1 MIVVFGSLN
10 VDIITKVD
18 HLPVPGETVL
28 CPGYGMVPGGKGS
41 NQACAAARAAIG
53 DPALA
58 SGRVAMVGATG
69 DDDFGPQAT
78 AMLAGADVDLSAMAT
93 VPHPTACALIWVDAK
108 GENSIVVASGANSYI
123 SADQVPAAFLG
134 PQTTLLLQMEVPAT
148 QNWAVIERA
157 KAAGARIV
165 LNVAPAAPVP
175 EAALQAVDVLVVNEI
190 EAAMVAR
197 TIGRGTASPQDSAR
211 ALADWYGLTVI
222 VTLGGAGAAAF
233 SSDGAWQ
240 VAALKITPVDTT
252 GAGDAFVG
260 VLAQGLDA
268 GLALPEAVR
277 RASVGAALACLTL
290 GCQSSYVTGDQIRA
304 RLDELPAPQRLS

>member
-10 VDIITKVD
+10 VDIITKVE

-28 CPGYGMVPGGKGS
+28 CPGYLMVPGGKGS
-41 NQACAAARAAIG
+41 NQACAAARAAKG

-58 SGRVAMVGATG
+58 SERIAMIGATG

-78 AMLAGADVDLSAMAT
+78 AMLADAGVDLSAMAK
-93 VPHPTACALIWVDAK
+93 VPHPTACALIWVDAH
-108 GENSIVVASGANSYI
+108 GENSIVVASGANLHI
-123 SADQVPAAFLG
+123 RAAQVPDAFLG
-134 PQTTLLLQMEVPAT
+134 PQTTLLLQMEVPAE
-148 QNWAVIERA
+148 QNWAVIEKA
-157 KAAGARIV
+157 KAAGTRIV

-175 EAALQAVDVLVVNEI
+175 EAALKAIDVLVVNEI
-190 EAAMVAR
+190 EAAMVAKEV
-197 TIGRGTASPQDSAR
+197 GLAAGSPQESAR
-211 ALADWYGLTVI
+211 ALADRFALTVI

-233 SSDGAWQ
+233 TADGAWA
-240 VAALKITPVDTT
+240 VDALKITPVDTT

-268 GLALPEAVR
+268 GLDLPEAVR

-290 GCQSSYVTGDQIRA
+290 GCQSSYVGGDQIRA
-304 RLDELPAPQRLS
+304 RLGELPPPRRL

>member
-1 MIVVFGSLN
+1 MIVIFGSLN

-28 CPGYGMVPGGKGS
+28 CPSYVQVPGGKGS

-58 SGRVAMVGATG
+58 SDKVAMVGATG
-69 DDDFGPQAT
+69 DDDFGPKST
-78 AMLAGADVDLSAMAT
+78 AMLAEAGVDLSAMAT
-93 VPHPTACALIWVDAK
+93 VPYPTACALIWVDAQ
-108 GENSIVVASGANSYI
+108 GENSIVVASGANLHI

-134 PQTTLLLQMEVPAT
+134 PQTTLLLQMEVPAE
-148 QNWAVIERA
+148 QNWAVIEKA
-157 KAAGARIV
+157 KAAGARII

-175 EAALQAVDVLVVNEI
+175 EAALAALDVLVVNEI
-190 EAAMVAR
+190 EAKMVADEV
-197 TIGRGTASPQDSAR
+197 GLGTDSPTDCAR
-211 ALADWYGLTVI
+211 ALADRFNLTVI
-222 VTLGGAGAAAF
+222 VTLGGAGAATYGP
-233 SSDGAWQ
+233 DGAWQ
-240 VAALKITPVDTT
+240 VEALKVTPVDTT

-277 RASVGAALACLTL
+277 RASAGAALACLTL
-290 GCQSSYVTGDQIRA
+290 GCQSSYVTGDQISA
-304 RLDELPAPQRLS
+304 RLDELPPPQRID

>member
-10 VDIITKVD
+10 VDIITKVE

-28 CPGYGMVPGGKGS
+28 CPGYLMVPGGKGS
-41 NQACAAARAAIG
+41 NQACAAARAAKG

-58 SGRVAMVGATG
+58 SERIAMIGATG

-78 AMLAGADVDLSAMAT
+78 AMLADAGVDLSAMAK
-93 VPHPTACALIWVDAK
+93 VPHPTACALIWVDAH
-108 GENSIVVASGANSYI
+108 GENSIVVASGANLHI
-123 SADQVPAAFLG
+123 RAEQVPDAFLG
-134 PQTTLLLQMEVPAT
+134 PQTTLLLQMEVPAE
-148 QNWAVIERA
+148 QNWAVIEKA
-157 KAAGARIV
+157 KAAGTRIV

-175 EAALQAVDVLVVNEI
+175 EAALKAIDVLVVNEI
-190 EAAMVAR
+190 EAAMVAKEV
-197 TIGRGTASPQDSAR
+197 GLAAGSPQESAR
-211 ALADWYGLTVI
+211 ALADRFALTVI

-233 SSDGAWQ
+233 TADGAWA
-240 VAALKITPVDTT
+240 VDALKITPVDTT

-268 GLALPEAVR
+268 GLDLPEAVR

-290 GCQSSYVTGDQIRA
+290 GCQSSYVGGDQIRA
-304 RLDELPAPQRLS
+304 RLGELPPPRRL

>member
-28 CPGYGMVPGGKGS
+28 CPSYVMVPGGKGS
-41 NQACAAARAAIG
+41 NQACAAARAAKG
-53 DPALA
+53 DPALP
-58 SGRVAMVGATG
+58 SDRIAMVGATG
-69 DDDFGPQAT
+69 YDDFGPQAT
-78 AMLAGADVDLSAMAT
+78 ALLAEAGVDLSAMAR
-93 VPHPTACALIWVDAK
+93 VPHPTACALIWVDAR
-108 GENSIVVASGANSYI
+108 GENSIVVASGANLHI
-123 SADQVPAAFLG
+123 SADQVPASFLG
-134 PQTTLLLQMEVPAT
+134 PKTTLLLQMEVPAE

-157 KAAGARIV
+157 RAAGSRIV

-175 EAALQAVDVLVVNEI
+175 ETALKAVDVLVVNEI
-190 EAAMVAR
+190 EASMVAKEVG
-197 TIGRGTASPQDSAR
+197 IAAGTARDCAR
-211 ALADWYGLTVI
+211 ALADRFGLTVI

-233 SSDGAWQ
+233 TRDGAWA
-240 VAALKITPVDTT
+240 VEALKVTPVDTT

-268 GLALPEAVR
+268 GLDLPEEVR

-304 RLDELPAPQRLS
+304 RLDELPPPRPI

>member
-10 VDIITKVD
+10 VDIITKVE

-28 CPGYGMVPGGKGS
+28 CPSYVMVPGGKGS
-41 NQACAAARAAIG
+41 NQACAAARAAKG

-58 SGRVAMVGATG
+58 SDRIAMVGATG

-78 AMLAGADVDLSAMAT
+78 AMLADAGVDLSAMAR
-93 VPHPTACALIWVDAK
+93 VPHPTACALIWVDAQ
-108 GENSIVVASGANSYI
+108 GENSIVVASGANLHI
-123 SADQVPAAFLG
+123 DAGQVPAAFLG
-134 PQTTLLLQMEVPAT
+134 PQTTLLLQMEVPAA
-148 QNWAVIERA
+148 QNWAVIETA

-175 EAALQAVDVLVVNEI
+175 EAALKAIDVLVVNEI
-190 EAAMVAR
+190 EAAMVAKEV
-197 TIGRGTASPQDSAR
+197 GLAAGTPQESAR
-211 ALADWYGLTVI
+211 ALADRFGITVI
-222 VTLGGAGAAAF
+222 VTLGGAGAAAYTAE
-233 SSDGAWQ
+233 GAWA
-240 VAALKITPVDTT
+240 VDALKITPVDTT

-268 GLALPEAVR
+268 GLDLPEAVR

-290 GCQSSYVTGDQIRA
+290 GCQSSYVTGAQIRA
-304 RLDELPAPQRLS
+304 RLDELPAPRQLS